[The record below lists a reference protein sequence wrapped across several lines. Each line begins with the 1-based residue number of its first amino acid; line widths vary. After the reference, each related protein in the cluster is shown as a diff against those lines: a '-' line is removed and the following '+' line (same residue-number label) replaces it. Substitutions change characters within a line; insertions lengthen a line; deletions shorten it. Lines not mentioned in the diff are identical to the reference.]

1 MTNTSEMTL
10 AIEASGPA
18 LHLRVTLDNHV
29 MFDGEVSCEKHT
41 LTHQFNDDDEAEH
54 VLEIEMSG
62 KLPEHTK
69 ISESGEILDDRVITV
84 RDLTFDGIALGHLFY
99 EVSKYHHDFNGTGD
113 PTVED
118 FFGTMGCN
126 GRVELR
132 FTTPIYL
139 WLLESM

>member
-18 LHLRVTLDNHV
+18 LHLRVTLDDDV
-29 MFDGEVSCEKHT
+29 IFDSEVPSEKHT

-62 KLPEHTK
+62 KLPEHTTV
-69 ISESGEILDDRVITV
+69 SESGEILDDRVITV
-84 RDLTFDGIALGHLFY
+84 GDLTFDGIALGHLFY
-99 EVSKYHHDFNGTGD
+99 EVSRYHHDFNGNSD
-113 PTVED
+113 PIADE